1 MTAAPSHSHRVG
13 GRSALWSASFGDDAR
28 FDALRAALGALGRH
42 DAFPAPEVI
51 DEALSALAGVRFVRQ
66 EKTPRRRRRGPKD
79 PSSMYDARIVN
90 EGVVPT
96 REGSWHDLMNALVW
110 ATFPKAKKA
119 LHTRQHGLV
128 RPALPGESLRRPR
141 ELDALALLDEGGVAI
156 ARASSA
162 ANSATADGPRKHV
175 VFGHAI
181 YEGYVLGWPAPVMA
195 SFEVMESVVAG
206 ALDAAIAAVA
216 MSLTDPRELT
226 RLAV

>member
-1 MTAAPSHSHRVG
+1 
-13 GRSALWSASFGDDAR
+13 LWSASFGDDAR
-28 FDALRAALGALGRH
+28 FDALRVALDALGRR
-42 DAFPAPEVI
+42 DAFPSPEAI
-51 DEALSALAGVRFVRQ
+51 DEALSPLAGVRFVRQ
-66 EKTPRRRRRGPKD
+66 EKTPRRRRRGTPKD
-79 PSSMYDARIVN
+79 PASMYDARIVN

-96 REGSWHDLMNALVW
+96 RDGSWHDLMNALVW

-156 ARASSA
+156 T
-162 ANSATADGPRKHV
+162 SATATAPRKHV

-195 SFEVMESVVAG
+195 AFDVLESEG
-206 ALDAAIAAVA
+206 GDLDAGIAAVA
-216 MSLTDPRELT
+216 TRLTDPRELT